1 VATLPVDTTAFIQIC
16 QQLKPR
22 QGQIF
27 VRIHNAPGGL
37 TRQELAEAL
46 LILKLGPVQYADL
59 SHLQAVG
66 LIEKQG
72 DRYTVPPLVCQL
84 VREVQQNQ
92 RMRKHLRPAPTKSAQ
107 SSPPIVQLTVMN
119 R

>member
-22 QGQIF
+22 QGKMF
-27 VRIHNAPGGL
+27 VRIHNAPNGL
-37 TRQELAEAL
+37 TRLELAEAL
-46 LILKLGPVQYADL
+46 LILKLGPVQYVDL
-59 SHLQAVG
+59 KELEAQG
-66 LIEKQG
+66 LIIKEG
-72 DRYTVPPLVCQL
+72 DRYKVPPLVYQL

-107 SSPPIVQLTVMN
+107 SSPPIVQVTVMN